1 MTFSAL
7 RPGRFAFL
15 LLAAGVAACSD
26 DSTGVGSG
34 DFLQGTGGNPQIG
47 LVVNSARQTLTL
59 FQLGK
64 PSETREIP
72 FGASSAVTP
81 TGFAFR
87 GTHAA
92 VPLGD
97 AASTALVDL
106 DGLRIERFFTFT
118 AGNATGVAFVDD
130 TTFVVANL
138 IGQLRRARSTFGQA
152 SSAIHRHRHRGRAGA
167 DCRCCGG
174 RKGVRRLGQ
183 PGRELHPARARDH
196 HGDRSGDH
204 DAHRHDR
211 ERRHQLVRR
220 RRWAPTAWSTW

>member
-34 DFLQGTGGNPQIG
+34 DFLQGTSGNPQIG
-47 LVVNSARQTLTL
+47 LVVNSLGKTLTL

-106 DGLRIERFFTFT
+106 
-118 AGNATGVAFVDD
+118 
-130 TTFVVANL
+130 
-138 IGQLRRARSTFGQA
+138 
-152 SSAIHRHRHRGRAGA
+152 
-167 DCRCCGG
+167 
-174 RKGVRRLGQ
+174 
-183 PGRELHPARARDH
+183 
-196 HGDRSGDH
+196 
-204 DAHRHDR
+204 
-211 ERRHQLVRR
+211 
-220 RRWAPTAWSTW
+220 